1 MSVEVMLE
9 WAKKHKEVFAA
20 LPVEQAEIDNLHR
33 GYVANV
39 IYTIVGDDFTD
50 WVDRKLK
57 QRTKKITEDREMNIK
72 MDPEI
77 YKIFKAST
85 SISGKSLY
93 LIMSNI
99 F

>member
-1 MSVEVMLE
+1 MLE
-9 WAKKHKEVFAA
+9 WAKRHKEVFAA
-20 LPVEQAEIDNLHR
+20 LPVEQAEIENLHR
-33 GYVANV
+33 SYVANV

-57 QRTKKITEDREMNIK
+57 QRTKKITEEREMNIK

-93 LIMSNI
+93 LIMSYI